1 VREESSTREREKGKR
16 GCVGLLSSL
25 IGVNKGPMSHICK
38 CHSKTAYKHINNTCV
53 IFHVK
58 TNHKLPCMN
67 ATEWCRQRV
76 CSLYIWKH
84 TCQALVGQ
92 WDALHMH
99 DITHDVMH

>member
-1 VREESSTREREKGKR
+1 MAGQQRERKERERREQHKREREKGKR

-53 IFHVK
+53 IIHVK

-67 ATEWCRQRV
+67 ATE
-76 CSLYIWKH
+76 
-84 TCQALVGQ
+84 
-92 WDALHMH
+92 
-99 DITHDVMH
+99 

>member
-1 VREESSTREREKGKR
+1 
-16 GCVGLLSSL
+16 
-25 IGVNKGPMSHICK
+25 
-38 CHSKTAYKHINNTCV
+38 
-53 IFHVK
+53 
-58 TNHKLPCMN
+58 MN